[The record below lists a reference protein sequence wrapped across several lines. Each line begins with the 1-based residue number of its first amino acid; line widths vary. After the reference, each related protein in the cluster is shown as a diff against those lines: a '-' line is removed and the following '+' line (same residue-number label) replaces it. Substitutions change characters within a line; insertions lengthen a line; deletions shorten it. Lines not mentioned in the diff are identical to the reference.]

1 MHWAPSV
8 QTAGRA
14 DNGLGSRPEVDL
26 RPHPSEEA
34 APAVVPARPLRPA
47 GRQLLA
53 LLLVTVAAF
62 AVLCAVEAVL
72 LFDQP
77 NAPWVLALFPAAAA
91 VWLAAGAVA
100 TARRPGNRMGAI
112 MLAGGLTW
120 LVAGLANAPQP
131 ALAAVGVVVSVA
143 PLAVVAHL
151 LHAFPSGRLRGRASR
166 VTVAGLYAAALPMQA
181 PAYLFQPNGAGGLLQ
196 LAARPDLVEL
206 GRQLQDA
213 VGGGLM
219 LATAVLLAARLR
231 AATRA
236 QRRVLAPLAGYGI
249 AAVVLV
255 PLLSRLQDPLFGGDP
270 IALFT
275 AQIVLVGLV
284 PVAFAAAML
293 RGGFAPTAG
302 VQELSSALGAGVRP
316 SLRDAL
322 AEALGDPSVE
332 LVVWAGSS
340 AETTTAGEPGRWVDG
355 DGRPVALPDPRSGRG
370 VVPVT
375 AGGRRVGAIVYDGL
389 LFADAAPVRDAARVI
404 ALALDR
410 ERLTAELRVSRDG
423 LRRSRA
429 RIAAAADEERRRI
442 ARDLH
447 DGVQG
452 RLVLLALRAGEL
464 ELRASDGRPAAGDRV
479 SGAVGE
485 HAGGGGSRAGDL
497 AADAA
502 ALRRELD
509 ATLRELRELVHG
521 VLPAALVESGLAAAV
536 DDLADRMPLPTTV
549 EAIGDRFPE
558 AVESACWFV
567 VAEALA
573 NAVKHADATALHV
586 RVTRV
591 GATARHAAPAAG
603 APTPAAARLRVEVTD
618 DGRGGADPAGSGLRG
633 LADRLDVLGG
643 RLTVDSPPG
652 GGTRVVAEVPC
663 AS

>member
-1 MHWAPSV
+1 
-8 QTAGRA
+8 
-14 DNGLGSRPEVDL
+14 
-26 RPHPSEEA
+26 
-34 APAVVPARPLRPA
+34 
-47 GRQLLA
+47 
-53 LLLVTVAAF
+53 
-62 AVLCAVEAVL
+62 
-72 LFDQP
+72 
-77 NAPWVLALFPAAAA
+77 
-91 VWLAAGAVA
+91 
-100 TARRPGNRMGAI
+100 
-112 MLAGGLTW
+112 
-120 LVAGLANAPQP
+120 
-131 ALAAVGVVVSVA
+131 
-143 PLAVVAHL
+143 
-151 LHAFPSGRLRGRASR
+151 
-166 VTVAGLYAAALPMQA
+166 
-181 PAYLFQPNGAGGLLQ
+181 
-196 LAARPDLVEL
+196 
-206 GRQLQDA
+206 
-213 VGGGLM
+213 M

-322 AEALGDPSVE
+322 AAALGDPSVE

-464 ELRASDGRPAAGDRV
+464 ELRASDGRPA
-479 SGAVGE
+479 
-485 HAGGGGSRAGDL
+485 AGDL